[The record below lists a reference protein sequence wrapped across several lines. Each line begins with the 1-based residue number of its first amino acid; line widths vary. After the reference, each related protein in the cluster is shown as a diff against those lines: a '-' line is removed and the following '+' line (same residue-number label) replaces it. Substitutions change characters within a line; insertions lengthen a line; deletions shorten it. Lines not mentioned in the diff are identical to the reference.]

1 MSNSYPGPSMAG
13 AVDLS
18 GLARK
23 KEAAPPSASTSAG
36 LYARE
41 ADDQSVGALVELSQK
56 IPVILEIYG
65 GEATPQLGA
74 LIDKYQGKI
83 VLGTVKAEAA
93 PELLKALQLQGFP
106 AVAALVGG
114 QPIPL
119 FQGIP
124 PEAEITPV
132 LDQVLELAEKNGV
145 TGVMPAPEGERVGE
159 EQVRDEPA
167 LPPLHQEA
175 FDALSRGDIP
185 AAKEAYEKAL
195 KENPADSDAGIGLAN
210 VELLARVQDLN
221 LEHAR
226 SEAASAPGD
235 VSKALVVADL
245 DMSGGHVVDA
255 CARLLGLYSG
265 ASDEDKERLRH
276 RLLSYFTIAGS
287 GNDDVRKAR
296 NTLTSLMF

>member
-18 GLARK
+18 GLVRRN
-23 KEAAPPSASTSAG
+23 APAPTAPGTTQG
-36 LYARE
+36 HYVRD
-41 ADDQSVGALVELSQK
+41 ADDQTVGALIELSQK

-65 GEATPQLGA
+65 GGATPQLA
-74 LIDKYQGKI
+74 PLIDRYQGKL

-93 PELLKALQLQGFP
+93 PELLRALQVKGFP

-145 TGVMPAPEGERVGE
+145 TGVMPAPEAERVVE
-159 EQVRDEPA
+159 EQVSDEPA

-210 VELLARVQDLN
+210 VELLGRVQDLN

-226 SEAASAPGD
+226 IEAASAPGD

-265 ASDEDKERLRH
+265 ASDKDKELLRH
-276 RLLSYFTIAGS
+276 RLHE
-287 GNDDVRKAR
+287 
-296 NTLTSLMF
+296 

>member
-1 MSNSYPGPSMAG
+1 M
-13 AVDLS
+13 
-18 GLARK
+18 
-23 KEAAPPSASTSAG
+23 
-36 LYARE
+36 
-41 ADDQSVGALVELSQK
+41 
-56 IPVILEIYG
+56 
-65 GEATPQLGA
+65 
-74 LIDKYQGKI
+74 
-83 VLGTVKAEAA
+83 
-93 PELLKALQLQGFP
+93 
-106 AVAALVGG
+106 
-114 QPIPL
+114 
-119 FQGIP
+119 
-124 PEAEITPV
+124 
-132 LDQVLELAEKNGV
+132 
-145 TGVMPAPEGERVGE
+145 GE